1 MSLADELL
9 ADLEDAGMDGEEI
22 SMENEHDMNA
32 DDDGI
37 DDIDDI
43 DNLDSEQKFTDTNRI
58 THVARL
64 SNSDQFKRVM
74 ERIAEILEKNQPVSS
89 AGPVESN
96 PEYLLIVE
104 SNNLTVEIDNEISI
118 IHKFCRDNYLKRFPE
133 LESLVPTPIEY
144 MRTIKELGNDLERC
158 KNNEV
163 LQQILSNATIMV
175 VSVTASTTQGKRLDD
190 EEVSR
195 ITEACNMCE
204 NLVLA
209 KAKILEYV
217 EARMSFIAPNLTII
231 VGASTSAKLMG
242 VAGGLI
248 ALTKMPACN
257 ILLLGSQKRT
267 LTGFS
272 STAINPHT
280 GFIYYSDL
288 VQSIPSDLRRKA
300 ARLVAAKVTLAARVD
315 SFHETHDGSTGFN
328 LKEEIERKLEKWQE
342 PPPVKQVKAL
352 PAPIDPGRKKRGG
365 RRYRKMKERLGM
377 TEMRKQANRMTFGE
391 IEDEAYQQNL
401 GFSLG
406 QLGKKGAGRIRA
418 AQVDNKTQVKVSK
431 TLQQK
436 IHKSNKIGSS
446 STWGGKTSVRD
457 RGSGTASSVAFT
469 PLKGIEIVNPNASE
483 KRMEEEALADGKKS
497 YFASGAAFI
506 KVKTPVS

>member
-9 ADLEDAGMDGEEI
+9 ADLEDAGMDGEVA
-22 SMENEHDMNA
+22 MEEEHQLE
-32 DDDGI
+32 DDSDGI

-43 DNLDSEQKFTDTNRI
+43 DDLDSGQKATDSESI
-58 THVARL
+58 HHVARL
-64 SNSDQFKRVM
+64 NGSDQFKRVM
-74 ERIAEILEKNQPVSS
+74 GRIAEILDKNEPVSS

-96 PEYLLIVE
+96 PEYQLIVE
-104 SNNLTVEIDNEISI
+104 SNNLTVEIDNEINI
-118 IHKFCRDNYLKRFPE
+118 IHKFCRDNYMKRFPE
-133 LESLVPTPIEY
+133 LESLVPTPLEY
-144 MRTIKELGNDLERC
+144 IRTVKELGNDLERC

-163 LQQILSNATIMV
+163 LQQVLSNATIMV
-175 VSVTASTTQGKRLDD
+175 VSVTASTTQGKQLDEY
-190 EEVSR
+190 EEKR
-195 ITEACNMCE
+195 ILEACHMSE
-204 NLVLA
+204 DLILA
-209 KAKILEYV
+209 KMKILEYV

-231 VGASTSAKLMG
+231 VGASTAAKLMG
-242 VAGGLI
+242 AAGGLI

-257 ILLLGSQKRT
+257 IMLLGSQKKT

-280 GFIYYSDL
+280 GYIYYSDL
-288 VQSIPSDLRRKA
+288 VQNIPTDLRRKA
-300 ARLVAAKVTLAARVD
+300 ARLVSAKVTLAARID
-315 SFHETHDGSTGFN
+315 SFHEAPDGKSGFN

-342 PPPVKQVKAL
+342 PPPVKQIKAL

-406 QLGKKGAGRIRA
+406 QLGKKGTGRIRA

-436 IHKSNKIGSS
+436 IQKANRAGAA
-446 STWGGKTSVRD
+446 STWGGKTSIRD

-469 PLKGIEIVNPNASE
+469 PLKGIEIVNPSASE
-483 KRMEEEALADGKKS
+483 KRVDEEALADGKKS

-506 KVKTPVS
+506 KVETPAT